1 MPEAAID
8 TTVLRR
14 ANVPLV
20 GNRASATL
28 LARRLSLLQ
37 RIQRREITILLSE
50 RLLQEYRE
58 QLPVPLNDFVRAFL
72 EIVTTPDGTHVL
84 MNWKNPWSGG
94 DRSRARGCR
103 FPQEDDHVLRT
114 AIRAQRTAIYSE
126 ENRMLATDACIYREF
141 RVHVQEP

>member
-14 ANVPLV
+14 ANVALE
-20 GNRASATL
+20 GNRASAKL

-37 RIQRREITILLSE
+37 RIQRREITILLSK

-58 QLPVPLNDFVRAFL
+58 QLPIPLNEFVRAFL
-72 EIVTTPDGTHVL
+72 EIVTTPDGRHVL

-103 FPQEDDHVLRT
+103 FPEEDDHVLRT
-114 AIRAQRTAIYSE
+114 AIRGQRTAIYSE
-126 ENRMLATDACIYREF
+126 ENRMLMTDDCIYREF

>member
-1 MPEAAID
+1 MPEATID

-58 QLPVPLNDFVRAFL
+58 QLRIPLNDFVRTFL

-94 DRSRARGCR
+94 DRARARGCR

-114 AIRAQRTAIYSE
+114 AIRGQRTAIYSE

>member
-1 MPEAAID
+1 MPEAAVD

-20 GNRASATL
+20 GNRASAAL
-28 LARRLSLLQ
+28 MARRLSLLQ
-37 RIQRREITILLSE
+37 RVQRRELIILLSE

-58 QLPVPLNDFVRAFL
+58 QLRIPLNDYVRAFL
-72 EIVTTPDGTHVL
+72 ECVTTPDGTRVL
-84 MNWKNPWSGG
+84 MNWKTPWSHG

-103 FPQEDDHVLRT
+103 FPLEDDHVLRT
-114 AIRAQRTAIYSE
+114 AIRGRRTAIYSE
-126 ENRMLATDACIYREF
+126 ERRMLATDDCIYREF